1 MLKNNWDALFKLITQ
16 CNLYGCMTLIIYI
29 GADLYEKDKITIG
42 TITAF
47 FLYMTLLITNFMM
60 FFWVLGNVATLMGTA
75 DKVIRIFHYKPKI
88 NTEGGLKIEDDQDVQ
103 GRIEL
108 KNVKFTYPTKKEV
121 QVLKGITLEVENSKN
136 RVVALCGT
144 SGCGKSSII
153 SMIERFY
160 DPEEG
165 QVLFN
170 GVDIKDID
178 PRWYH
183 EQVSIVQQEPVLFS
197 GTIRENIL
205 YGLSVDGLTEEQI
218 IAKMDE
224 ACLSAN
230 AAEFIKDEKHF
241 PLGYETIVG
250 ERGVRLSGG

>member
-1 MLKNNWDALFKLITQ
+1 M
-16 CNLYGCMTLIIYI
+16 
-29 GADLYEKDKITIG
+29 
-42 TITAF
+42 
-47 FLYMTLLITNFMM
+47 
-60 FFWVLGNVATLMGTA
+60 
-75 DKVIRIFHYKPKI
+75 
-88 NTEGGLKIEDDQDVQ
+88 Q